1 MIIIIRYFLF
11 IAVLAIAMLC
21 TGCGQTISQST
32 SSKQLAGTEK
42 IQIAVS
48 ILPQINFVEKIGQDK
63 VQVFAMIPPGAS
75 PATYEPTPG
84 QLRDLSQAKMYV
96 RIGHIP
102 FEKAWMNKIMDASKG
117 MKLVDS
123 SQGIE
128 IIGNDPHIWLSPK
141 LVKIQAENIYNG
153 LVAIDPKNKDY
164 YAENKNKFIQEIDNL
179 NKEIATTLSGINSRK
194 FMIFHPSWGYFA
206 KDYGL
211 EQIPIEIEGKE
222 PSADD
227 IFKLIETAKANGI
240 KVIFAAPQ
248 FSTKSAEV
256 IAKEIGG
263 KVIFVDPLARDYT
276 TNMQIVSKT
285 FAQGLK

>member
-1 MIIIIRYFLF
+1 
-11 IAVLAIAMLC
+11 MLC
-21 TGCGQTISQST
+21 TGCGQAISQST

-179 NKEIATTLSGINSRK
+179 NKEIATTLTGINSSK

>member
-1 MIIIIRYFLF
+1 MIKRYFLF
-11 IAVLAIAMLC
+11 ITVLAIAMLC
-21 TGCGQTISQST
+21 TGCGQAISQST

-179 NKEIATTLSGINSRK
+179 NKEIATTLTGINSSK